1 MSAVTLISTA
11 TPTGSASSL
20 EFTSIPSSYDDLL
33 MIGNVKGDSG
43 TDWAPNDSG
52 NYLRLNDLSTST
64 SYEATQLYDQY
75 SSGTFVGYQNQKTGT
90 GNAVDYIK
98 FWGITG
104 TLNSETTPGA
114 VWMYIPGYS
123 VTTDT
128 PTRNFM
134 LHTGAVSNS
143 TNVLS
148 VNVINAGAVNTTSAI
163 NKISYYSGVGNLVA
177 TAKMSLYGISNS

>member
-11 TPTGSASSL
+11 TPTGSAASL
-20 EFTSIPSSYDDLL
+20 DFTSIPSSYDDLL

-43 TDWAPNDSG
+43 SDWAPNDSG
-52 NYLRLNDLSTST
+52 NYLRLNDLTASNT
-64 SYEATQLYDQY
+64 YQGTQLYNQY
-75 SSGTFVGYQNQKTGT
+75 SSGTFVGYQNLKTGLGT
-90 GNAVDYIK
+90 GQDLIK

-123 VTTDT
+123 VTTNT

-134 LHTGAVSNS
+134 LHTGVVSNS
-143 TNVLS
+143 TNTFSLHQ
-148 VNVINAGAVNTTSAI
+148 IFAGSVNTTTAI